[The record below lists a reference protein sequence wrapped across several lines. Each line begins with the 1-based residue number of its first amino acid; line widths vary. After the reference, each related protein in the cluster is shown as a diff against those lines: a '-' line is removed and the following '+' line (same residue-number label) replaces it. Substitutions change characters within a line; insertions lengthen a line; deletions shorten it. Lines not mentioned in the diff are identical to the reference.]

1 LTPFRSLCVFCGSS
15 SGDDPAYTEQARALG
30 TLLAQRGCRL
40 IYGGGKVGL
49 MGAIADA
56 VLSGGGEV
64 VGVIPGALVD
74 RELAHH
80 GVTDLR
86 IVHSMHERKAL
97 MADLSDGFIA
107 MPGGFG
113 TLEELFEVL
122 TWAQLGFHQKPCGL
136 LNVGGFFDPLL
147 AMLDQAAARQF
158 MRPQHRSILVTSDHP
173 EELLTALAGFEPPD
187 VEKWIDERSET

>member
-1 LTPFRSLCVFCGSS
+1 MTSFRSLCVFCGSS
-15 SGDDPAYTEQARALG
+15 SGDDPAYTEQAHALG

-49 MGAIADA
+49 MGAISDA
-56 VLSGGGEV
+56 VLESGGEV

-97 MADLSDGFIA
+97 MAELSDGFIA

-122 TWAQLGFHQKPCGL
+122 TWAQLGFHEKPCGL

-147 AMLDQAAARQF
+147 AMLGQATARQF
-158 MRPQHRSILVTSDHP
+158 MRPEHRSILVTRNHP
-173 EELLTALAGFEPPD
+173 EQLLTALAEFQPPH

>member
-1 LTPFRSLCVFCGSS
+1 MTPFRSLCVFCGSS
-15 SGDDPAYTEQARALG
+15 SGEDPAYAEAARTMG
-30 TLLAQRGCRL
+30 GLLAQRGCRL
-40 IYGGGKVGL
+40 VYGGGKVGL

-56 VLSGGGEV
+56 VLEGGGEV

-122 TWAQLGFHQKPCGL
+122 TWAQLGFHEKPCGL
-136 LNVGGFFDPLL
+136 LNVAGFFDSLL
-147 AMLDQAAARQF
+147 AMLDQATARQF
-158 MRPQHRSILVTSDHP
+158 MRPEHRSILVTRNQP
-173 EELLTALAGFEPPD
+173 EELLTALADFQSPH